1 MPRTYRGHAQKL
13 AAKRRKRRLLASERA
28 ATAEPVGAA
37 EQRAETAAAVASSV
51 PFPRSE
57 APGPAPTA
65 RPAPVVRARVVRR
78 PFSSYAEEYR
88 YVAADLRRVAL
99 ISGGL
104 LAALIVLSF
113 FIR

>member
-28 ATAEPVGAA
+28 AASAPDI
-37 EQRAETAAAVASSV
+37 AAAQREDPATATASSE
-51 PFPRSE
+51 P
-57 APGPAPTA
+57 PARGTVA
-65 RPAPVVRARVVRR
+65 RPLAAVRPVTVVRPRVVRR

-99 ISGGL
+99 VSGGL